1 MRNAIA
7 ISLALALGGCAGTVA
22 LPIGKNAFCQPTLNG
37 KPTAQEVVFTDPGFA
52 VRGADRRSKQWIS
65 ETQEAGIKVCHW
77 ERPAPAPKM
86 AKKPRA
92 KIIKTSA
99 PPLDANA
106 NQSMPT
112 PPPRPVEEP
121 PPAPAVKKKPTVW
134 QRVRHPIKTY
144 REEHAAPTP
153 Q

>member
-77 ERPAPAPKM
+77 ERPAPTPKPV

-92 KIIKTSA
+92 RIIKNSA

-112 PPPRPVEEP
+112 PTPRA
-121 PPAPAVKKKPTVW
+121 APVKKKPTVW